1 MALLLAYAFQSRPMG
16 FVCSVHGWLVASR
29 RVGGRRGDAM
39 DYILSDI
46 AALWRSMAQGLHGL
60 HNSLDEFG
68 RYNTKVDCEALLFS
82 LFILR
87 NLSLIQK
94 RSNTQRPEHI
104 FPSILP
110 IIFFKQFSILS
121 SVDPFCYRSHTLS
134 PVALELCQKCS
145 IYR

>member
-1 MALLLAYAFQSRPMG
+1 MRSGVLGRADGTIAGVCISKPTDGICVQRAWLAG
-16 FVCSVHGWLVASR
+16 CVASAD
-29 RVGGRRGDAM
+29 GDAV

-121 SVDPFCYRSHTLS
+121 SVERFVIGATPCPL
-134 PVALELCQKCS
+134 
-145 IYR
+145 